1 MSRSRLPPMA
11 SRSSRLSRV
20 QRALALSWYS
30 AQFFSMIAQSIAEVL
45 GHAGLRLPL
54 LRLPGLELALRH
66 RGGDAVDLLDLR
78 KELLA
83 PPADQVE
90 LVGADPPPAHARDD
104 LEVLPVLL
112 NGGPFHENLLFC
124 VAERTAAGFA
134 RGLAHPRGGEDE
146 IVERAHAGRP

>member
-45 GHAGLRLPL
+45 GDAGLRLPL

-66 RGGDAVDLLDLR
+66 RGGDAVDLSV
-78 KELLA
+78 LA
-83 PPADQVE
+83 MSFSARPAVRAKSSAPILSPPQPPA
-90 LVGADPPPAHARDD
+90 
-104 LEVLPVLL
+104 
-112 NGGPFHENLLFC
+112 
-124 VAERTAAGFA
+124 
-134 RGLAHPRGGEDE
+134 
-146 IVERAHAGRP
+146 